1 MSEVNKQNLQLAH
14 SAQQLGKKSD
24 HFTNQRESLNHDKNS
39 VGRNESR
46 GCIKGHYP
54 LFILR

>member
-46 GCIKGHYP
+46 GCI
-54 LFILR
+54 

>member
-14 SAQQLGKKSD
+14 SAQQPGEKSD
-24 HFTNQRESLNHDKNS
+24 HFANQRESLNHHKNS

-46 GCIKGHYP
+46 DCI
-54 LFILR
+54 